1 MAHSPKRFGRGRRK
15 YLMDTTP
22 TILETG
28 RPSDV
33 HVSKIVEKKVGSLL
47 LRQSFLICFL
57 SGAFMSSFWVTP
69 IEASSH
75 HVRVLEIPASEGSIP
90 TTLTF
95 PLYEQEGIQYFS
107 AGLGKEERRL
117 NYPPF
122 SLKLIFVQGER
133 AYLAGVSIHLV
144 SEDGM
149 RRFKI
154 PGEEVEGPW
163 LFINVPT
170 GTYLVSGADSNG
182 TTIEKT
188 ITIQNDK
195 LTVVH
200 FRFP

>member
-1 MAHSPKRFGRGRRK
+1 MRIQTLLPLLFALALGACGDPLSGPQEAPSSVTLEGVTLIDGTGGAPQSGR
-15 YLMDTTP
+15 
-22 TILETG
+22 TILVEDG
-28 RPSDV
+28 RISAIYPD
-33 HVSKIVEKKVGSLL
+33 G
-47 LRQSFLICFL
+47 
-57 SGAFMSSFWVTP
+57 
-69 IEASSH
+69 
-75 HVRVLEIPASEGSIP
+75 EIPVAEGGIP

-117 NYPPF
+117 SYPPF

-144 SEDGM
+144 SEDGT
-149 RRFKI
+149 RRLKI

-163 LFINVPT
+163 LFINIPT
-170 GTYLVSGADSNG
+170 GTYLVSGTNSNG

-188 ITIQNDK
+188 ITVQTEK